1 MVDETPESL
10 LIHASKL
17 TDKTDMAQIN
27 RRQELYL
34 QSIALSLLKL
44 TAKQE
49 TVVAEES
56 ALLIDEVVVST
67 AEVAKPKHPRKSQ

>member
-10 LIHASKL
+10 LAQASKL

-34 QSIALSLLKL
+34 RSIALSLLKL

-49 TVVAEES
+49 TVVALTDVPVELPEKKSRRKNIEATES
-56 ALLIDEVVVST
+56 L
-67 AEVAKPKHPRKSQ
+67 